1 MQQRKT
7 LTIKAVCY
15 IIKRYVVI
23 LCLHLR
29 TIKGENELL
38 SVIIPSYNEE
48 GNIVNTADVVS
59 RLLEENGIDYE
70 LVFVNDGSTDK
81 TWELINE
88 LATTRDRIVGVNFS
102 RNFGKESA
110 IFAGLETSKGDA
122 CVLLDCDLQF
132 PPEVIIEMYNIWENN
147 DVDIVEGRKKSR
159 GKENFV
165 YKAFSHLV
173 YKMINSSSG
182 LDMRAASDFKLMDR
196 AVVDSLNAMPERLTF
211 FRAMSSWV
219 GYKTE
224 KIYFDVQDRQV
235 GESKWTV
242 RKLIKFAINN
252 ITSFTSAPLQIVTV
266 CGVIT
271 FLISVIM
278 GINTLYNKFWGDA
291 SAGFSTVIILQL
303 FTSSIIM
310 FSLGIIGY
318 YISKIYEEIKQRPRY
333 IIKQIVKKDDR
344 SVGGRIWKK

>member
-1 MQQRKT
+1 M
-7 LTIKAVCY
+7 
-15 IIKRYVVI
+15 
-23 LCLHLR
+23 
-29 TIKGENELL
+29 L
-38 SVIIPSYNEE
+38 SVVIPSYNEE
-48 GNIVNTADVVS
+48 GNVVRAADVVS
-59 RLLEENGIDYE
+59 KLLEDNGIDYE
-70 LVFVNDGSTDK
+70 LVFVNDGSSDK
-81 TWELINE
+81 TWEMISG
-88 LATTRDRIVGVNFS
+88 LARSREHIVGVNFS

-110 IFAGLETSKGDA
+110 IFAGLEVAKGDA

-132 PPEVIIEMYNIWENN
+132 PPEVIIDMYNIWKNN

-159 GKENFV
+159 GKENIV
-165 YKAFSHLV
+165 YKAFSHLF

-224 KIYFDVQDRQV
+224 KIYFDVREREV

-242 RKLIKFAINN
+242 GKLIKFALNN

-266 CGVIT
+266 CGIVT

-278 GINTLYNKFWGDA
+278 GANTLYNKFWGDA

-310 FSLGIIGY
+310 FSLGTIGF

-333 IIKQIVKKDDR
+333 IIKEVVKKDTFND
-344 SVGGRIWKK
+344 GGYKWKK

>member
-1 MQQRKT
+1 MLYNKR
-7 LTIKAVCY
+7 VCN
-15 IIKRYVVI
+15 IFAPAF
-23 LCLHLR
+23 R
-29 TIKGENELL
+29 TQKGENKLL

-48 GNIVNTADVVS
+48 GNVVRAADEVS
-59 RLLEENGIDYE
+59 QLLEDNAIDYE
-70 LVFVNDGSTDK
+70 LVFVNDGSSDK
-81 TWELINE
+81 TWEMING
-88 LATTRDRIVGVNFS
+88 LAQSRQHIVGVNFS

-110 IFAGLETSKGDA
+110 IFAGLEVAKGDA

-132 PPEVIIEMYNIWENN
+132 PPEVIIEMYNIWKNN

-165 YKAFSHLV
+165 YKAFSHLF
-173 YKMINSSSG
+173 YKMINGSSG

-224 KIYFDVQDRQV
+224 QVYFDVRDREV

-242 RKLIKFAINN
+242 GKLIKFALNN
-252 ITSFTSAPLQIVTV
+252 ITSFTSAPLQLVTICGIV
-266 CGVIT
+266 T
-271 FLISVIM
+271 FLISEILGIM
-278 GINTLYNKFWGDA
+278 TLVQKILGT
-291 SAGFSTVIILQL
+291 SAEGFSTVIILQL
-303 FTSSIIM
+303 LTSSIIM

-318 YISKIYEEIKQRPRY
+318 YIAKIYEEIKHRPRY
-333 IIKQIVKKDDR
+333 IVRDIAMSNDNKRTKERENDEN
-344 SVGGRIWKK
+344 